1 MRRGLAVLNPYTTYR
16 VKKLNRFILTKYC
29 KNHSFRA
36 LLSASAS
43 LREKNSYLTQIM
55 KKWLSIIGI
64 GEDGLTG
71 LSPIAVSCLDKA
83 KIIFG
88 GERHLSMLPPDD
100 NREKIPWKSPFQNS
114 ITEII
119 SRRGEAVC
127 ILASGDPLCY
137 GVATTILKDIN
148 ISEITI
154 IPAPSA
160 FSLAC
165 SRLGWSLT
173 EVETLSL
180 CGRPVSLLQSY
191 IYPGAKLLILSEG
204 KNTPANV
211 AEILK
216 SRGYGNSQ
224 ITVLE
229 KMGNSD
235 EAMITDIAN
244 HWQEKN
250 IAPLNTI
257 AVECVADKGI
267 VGLSRFPG
275 LPDSAFHHD
284 GQLTKR
290 EVRAVTLSSLAP
302 LPGELLWDVG
312 AGCGSISIEWMRSDR
327 RCSAIAIEQNS
338 TRLNYI
344 ADNAAALGT
353 PNLQIMAGKALEV
366 IPNLPAPNAIFIGGG
381 VTALEILEDCWNALL
396 PGGRMVVNVVTLEG
410 EQRLYQWYE
419 KVGGNFTRIAIQ
431 RAELIGKF
439 LGWKSMS
446 PITQWIGIKN

>member
-1 MRRGLAVLNPYTTYR
+1 M
-16 VKKLNRFILTKYC
+16 
-29 KNHSFRA
+29 
-36 LLSASAS
+36 
-43 LREKNSYLTQIM
+43 Q
-55 KKWLSIIGI
+55 KWLSIIGI
-64 GEDGLTG
+64 GEDGLAG
-71 LSPIAVSCLDKA
+71 LSPLAVSFLNKA

-100 NREKIPWKSPFQNS
+100 HREKIPWKSPFQTS
-114 ITEII
+114 ISDII
-119 SRRGEAVC
+119 SRRGQAVC

-137 GVATTILKDIN
+137 GVGTNILKDIN
-148 ISEITI
+148 ISEVTI

-180 CGRPVSLLQSY
+180 CGRPLSLVQGY
-191 IYPGAKLLILSEG
+191 IYPGAKLLILGEG
-204 KNTPANV
+204 KHTPANV
-211 AEILK
+211 AEILT

-229 KMGNSD
+229 KMGNIN
-235 EAMITDIAN
+235 ENIITNIATN
-244 HWQEKN
+244 WQEKN
-250 IAPLNTI
+250 IAALNTI
-257 AVECVADKGI
+257 AVECIADKGI

-275 LPDSAFHHD
+275 LPDTAFHHD

-312 AGCGSISIEWMRSDR
+312 AGCGSISIEWLRSDR
-327 RCSAIAIEQNS
+327 RCRAIAIEQNAS
-338 TRLNYI
+338 RINYI

-353 PNLQIMAGKALEV
+353 PNLQIIAGKSTEV
-366 IPNLPAPNAIFIGGG
+366 IENLPPPNAIFIGGG
-381 VTALEILEDCWNALL
+381 VTEPKILENCWNTLL

-410 EQRLYQWYE
+410 ELILYQWYE

-431 RAELIGKF
+431 RAEPIGSRF
-439 LGWKSMS
+439 LGWKAMS
-446 PITQWIGIKN
+446 PVTQWIGIKN

>member
-1 MRRGLAVLNPYTTYR
+1 M
-16 VKKLNRFILTKYC
+16 
-29 KNHSFRA
+29 
-36 LLSASAS
+36 
-43 LREKNSYLTQIM
+43 Q
-55 KKWLSIIGI
+55 KWLSIIGI
-64 GEDGLTG
+64 GEDGLAG
-71 LSPIAVSCLDKA
+71 LSPIAVSCLNKA
-83 KIIFG
+83 QIIFG

-100 NREKIPWKSPFQNS
+100 NREKIPWKSPFQTS

-119 SRRGEAVC
+119 SRRGQAVC

-137 GVATTILKDIN
+137 GVGATILKDIN

-204 KNTPANV
+204 KNTPGHV
-211 AEILK
+211 AEILIN
-216 SRGYGNSQ
+216 RGYGNSQ

-229 KMGNSD
+229 KMGNI
-235 EAMITDIAN
+235 EETIITDIATN
-244 HWQEKN
+244 WQEEN
-250 IAPLNTI
+250 IALLNTI
-257 AVECVADKGI
+257 AVECIADRGI

-275 LPDSAFHHD
+275 LPDNAFHHD

-312 AGCGSISIEWMRSDR
+312 AGCGSISIEWLRSDR
-327 RCSAIAIEQNS
+327 RCRAIAIEQNS

-381 VTALEILEDCWNALL
+381 VTASEILENCWNVLL
-396 PGGRMVVNVVTLEG
+396 PGGRMVVNVVTLAG

-431 RAELIGKF
+431 RAEPIGKF

-446 PITQWIGIKN
+446 PVTQWVGVKN

>member
-1 MRRGLAVLNPYTTYR
+1 M
-16 VKKLNRFILTKYC
+16 
-29 KNHSFRA
+29 
-36 LLSASAS
+36 
-43 LREKNSYLTQIM
+43 Q
-55 KKWLSIIGI
+55 KWLSIIGI
-64 GEDGLTG
+64 GEDGLVG
-71 LSPIAVSCLDKA
+71 LSPIALSCLEKA
-83 KIIFG
+83 KIVFG
-88 GERHLSMLPPDD
+88 GERHLSMIPHAD
-100 NREKIPWKSPFQNS
+100 NREKISWKSPFSTS
-114 ITEII
+114 ITDII
-119 SRRGEAVC
+119 NYRGEAVC

-137 GVATTILKDIN
+137 GVGATILKDIP

-211 AEILK
+211 AEILI

-229 KMGNSD
+229 KMGNIN
-235 EAMITDIAN
+235 EAIITDICSN
-244 HWQEKN
+244 WQEKN
-250 IAPLNTI
+250 IAALNTI
-257 AVECVADKGI
+257 AVECIADKGI

-302 LPGELLWDVG
+302 VPGELLWDVG

-327 RCSAIAIEQNS
+327 RCRAIAIEQNS
-338 TRLNYI
+338 TRLNYM

-381 VTALEILEDCWNALL
+381 VTVPKILENCWNALL
-396 PGGRMVVNVVTLEG
+396 PRGRMVVNVVTLEG

-431 RAELIGKF
+431 RAEPIGKF
-439 LGWKSMS
+439 LGWKAMS
-446 PITQWIGIKN
+446 PVTQWVGFKN